1 MTDMTPERLA
11 EIRVDLS
18 HPWKHGAF
26 PLARDLLIEVDRMRR
41 LHQGQ
46 SDHIV
51 ALRAEVDRLR
61 NGIEALARDYRNH
74 YEMHG
79 AAGDEYVVEDGR
91 CVDVGDLLAL
101 LNPTE
106 GEAVSDCP
114 NDEHRAEYTCH
125 ECVGSGI
132 YEDFDGSALPCPGC
146 GGRGHLHP
154 VPCRYCGEPGG
165 DCPGPC
171 C

>member
-61 NGIEALARDYRNH
+61 NGIETLTEDPTWHRGMYGCPRDMVSTDR
-74 YEMHG
+74 
-79 AAGDEYVVEDGR
+79 
-91 CVDVGDLLAL
+91 LLAL
-101 LNPTE
+101 LDPTE
-106 GEAVSDCP
+106 GE
-114 NDEHRAEYTCH
+114 TK
-125 ECVGSGI
+125 
-132 YEDFDGSALPCPGC
+132 
-146 GGRGHLHP
+146 
-154 VPCRYCGEPGG
+154 
-165 DCPGPC
+165 
-171 C
+171 